1 MRIGILE
8 LLATPS
14 QGWLETEYDLLMV
27 RQFASVTPQAI
38 ATWARRLGHRVF
50 YAVYSGLGAPEKR
63 LPDDLD
69 VVFLSA
75 YTQASAL
82 AYALGRLY
90 RRRGTR
96 TVFGGPHAKSFPGDC
111 LRFFDIVVKECDEA
125 LVGDI
130 LKGTYDP
137 GSIASSARPFE
148 EVPTVE
154 ERMPEIRASAFLAGR
169 RFFATTVPLL
179 ASIGCPY
186 DCGFCIDWNTP
197 YRLLSTERLAAD
209 LTYVSRHLP
218 GSLVAYH
225 DPNFAVK
232 FDETLDVIEAA
243 SGKPRNPYIVET
255 SLTVLR
261 EPRVR
266 RLGRT
271 GCVAV
276 VPGVEAWGAYS
287 NKAGVGRATG
297 AEKVARV
304 VQQFELLHEHV
315 PYLQANF
322 MFGLDVDAGEEP
334 VELTKDFMTRA
345 PFVWPAINIPHPF
358 GGTPLYDQYL
368 DEDRILTSMPFG
380 FYYAPYLVTRL
391 KHYSADDYYRKLL
404 ELFEHLA
411 SAGLLF
417 RRLRTTR
424 RLLPRL
430 VHAVRTGARRQEMR
444 AFRRIL
450 AMLVEDRQFRA
461 FHDGE
466 TKVLPEFYHREY
478 ERLLGRYATLVPRAD
493 RSPVLERSR
502 PAPRAAAAAPTARLA
517 AAT

>member
-27 RQFASVTPQAI
+27 RQYASVTPQAI

-50 YAVYSGLGAPEKR
+50 YAIYYGLGAPEKL

-69 VVFLSA
+69 VVFLSS

-82 AYALGRLY
+82 AYALARLY
-90 RRRGTR
+90 RQRGTR
-96 TVFGGPHAKSFPGDC
+96 TVIGGPHAKSFPRDC
-111 LRFFDIVVKECDEA
+111 LRFFDVVVKECDESLIA
-125 LVGDI
+125 DI
-130 LKGTYDP
+130 LKGTHDP
-137 GSIASSARPFE
+137 GSMVSSARPFE
-148 EVPTVE
+148 KLPTVE

-169 RFFATTVPLL
+169 RYFATTVPLL

-186 DCGFCIDWNTP
+186 DCDFCIDWNAP
-197 YRLLSTERLAAD
+197 YRLLSTEQLATD
-209 LTYVSRHLP
+209 LAYVARHLP

-232 FDETLDVIEAA
+232 FDETLDVIEAVP
-243 SGKPRNPYIVET
+243 GRPRNPYIVET

-287 NKAGVGRATG
+287 NKAGVGKATG
-297 AEKVARV
+297 IEKVARV
-304 VQQFELLHEHV
+304 VEQFELLHEHV

-334 VELTKDFMTRA
+334 VTLTKEFMTRT

-368 DEDRILTSMPFG
+368 DEERILTSMPFS

-391 KHYSADDYYRKLL
+391 KHYSAETYYRKLL

-411 SAGLLF
+411 SARLLF

-424 RLLPRL
+424 HLLPRL
-430 VHAVRTGARRQEMR
+430 VHAVRTGARRHEMR

-450 AMLVEDRQFRA
+450 AMLVEDPQFRA
-461 FHDGE
+461 FHDGD
-466 TKVLPEFYHREY
+466 TAVLPEFYHREY
-478 ERLLGRYATLVPRAD
+478 ERLLGRYAALVPRAD

-502 PAPRAAAAAPTARLA
+502 PPHRVAPAPTAPVA